1 MNKDAYYFPH
11 DSNANCDPKCM
22 LLIHQLGLEGY
33 GIYWVLI
40 ETLREQP
47 DYRCPLA
54 LIPVLAER
62 FKTTAKK
69 IETVI
74 ASFDLF
80 SIEDDKFFCSPSL
93 VRRLNTMNIKKQRRV
108 EAGKKAIAARW
119 GKPYEPDTNVL
130 PTNNERNTDVSK
142 EEYDSIRSDSTKLDY
157 TKLDYTRLDE
167 TKLNE
172 SINTLRTHSE
182 NLLSYFQLTPGT
194 NPTEASMAAQMIRL
208 LLEGGRL
215 DHFTTQFEAY
225 KTYKEEANEFR
236 HNFKSYVGTFAQ
248 GFMDG
253 NWNAENWPEKLN
265 QFRSRT
271 STKEGALSDRQKQ
284 ILDKTSW

>member
-1 MNKDAYYFPH
+1 MTKDAYYFPH

-54 LIPVLAER
+54 LVPVLAER
-62 FKTTAKK
+62 FKTTVKK
-69 IETVI
+69 IEAVI

-80 SIEDDKFFCSPSL
+80 VIEDQKFFRSDSL
-93 VRRLNTMNIKKQRRV
+93 ERRMERLNVVRTKRK
-108 EAGKKAIAARW
+108 EIAQNAADARW
-119 GKPYEPDTNVL
+119 SKPKRNAQAMHEQCSSIA
-130 PTNNERNTDVSK
+130 NENGEQCETMPSKVKESIVKESK
-142 EEYDSIRSDSTKLDY
+142 EEKSKG
-157 TKLDYTRLDE
+157 E
-167 TKLNE
+167 E

-182 NLLSYFQLTPGT
+182 SLLSYFQLTPGT
-194 NPTEASMAAQMIRL
+194 NPTEASMAAQMVRL
-208 LLEGGRL
+208 LMEAGRL
-215 DHFTTQFEAY
+215 DHFAAQFEAY
-225 KTYKEEANEFR
+225 KTYKAEANEFR

-253 NWNAENWPEKLN
+253 NWNAENWPEKLR

-271 STKEGALSDRQKQ
+271 SAQEGTLTDVQKQ
-284 ILDKTSW
+284 ILEKTKW